1 VQAFAARRAAARTE
15 PLSRG
20 AAHARALLA
29 GSARGL
35 ALAAGLGLVALAR
48 PGWAA
53 RRPRARPGPRRRRR
67 RAAPGARLGRAGPR
81 AGAAGAGL
89 LRPGEARGFH
99 LAPEFA
105 FYCAWHCPAEKA
117 LFDTRLTAPPEVVAD
132 YVRMRRELSAL
143 AAAPAPGARDRP
155 EPPDELLH
163 K

>member
-1 VQAFAARRAAARTE
+1 ARTE

-20 AAHARALLA
+20 AAHARAFLA

-35 ALAAGLGLVALAR
+35 ALAAGLVLLALAW
-48 PGWAA
+48 PGWLAA
-53 RRPRARPGPRRRRR
+53 DPSAGTSLRRAGWRLAPEPTLERLGKPPAGWDRAR
-67 RAAPGARLGRAGPR
+67 
-81 AGAAGAGL
+81 L

-163 K
+163 KYAVTHLV